1 MSPYKLVYGKSC
13 HLSIK
18 LEYKSFWA
26 VKFLNF
32 DLQTPWEKK
41 LLQLNEMEEFCNNA
55 YENAKIYKDM
65 AKRWHDK
72 HIQKRNFE
80 VGQQVLL
87 FNSRLKHF
95 PGKLRSR
102 WSGPF
107 IVSKVL
113 PLGAIE
119 IHHPS
124 KGTFTVNRQRLKHYL
139 GGNFS
144 NERVSVVFSIPK

>member
-1 MSPYKLVYGKSC
+1 M
-13 HLSIK
+13 
-18 LEYKSFWA
+18 
-26 VKFLNF
+26 
-32 DLQTPWEKK
+32 
-41 LLQLNEMEEFCNNA
+41 LQLNEMEEFYNNA
-55 YENAKIYKDM
+55 YENAKIYKDK

-107 IVSKVL
+107 IVNKVL
-113 PLGAIE
+113 PVGAIE

-124 KGTFTVNRQRLKHYL
+124 KGTFTVSGQ
-139 GGNFS
+139 
-144 NERVSVVFSIPK
+144 